1 MNRREFAGVIGLAS
15 LGLTT
20 TAKAADRGAAGRQ
33 TPEDART
40 RSREDAPKFAMLIYP
55 GMVALD
61 LVGPMTALN
70 LTGGTIDLVWKN
82 REPVANDLGLPIA
95 ATCDFASCP
104 RDVDAFVVPGGLGG
118 TTTLLDDAE
127 SLDFIREMSGSA
139 CYVTAIC
146 TGTLLLGAA
155 GVLKGKRA
163 TSHWYCLDML
173 ALFGATPVKERVVE
187 DGNVITGNGTGSL
200 DFGLTL
206 SARIR
211 GEEWARRSQLV
222 LEYDPQPPFHSG
234 SPADAGTA
242 LTAEIMKRREP
253 ALDATREAAKAA
265 ATRLE
270 L

>member
-1 MNRREFAGVIGLAS
+1 MNRREFAGVIGLAG

-20 TAKAADRGAAGRQ
+20 VAQAADKGGSDRR
-33 TPEDART
+33 TNEEARKKLA
-40 RSREDAPKFAMLIYP
+40 ENAPKFAMLIYP

-61 LVGPMTALN
+61 LIGPMTALN

-104 RDVDAFVVPGGLGG
+104 RNVDAFVVPGGLGG
-118 TTTLLDDAE
+118 TTALLDDPE
-127 SLDFIREMSGSA
+127 TLDFIRDMSKSA
-139 CYVTAIC
+139 RYMTGIC
-146 TGTLLLGAA
+146 TGTLALGAA
-155 GVLKGKRA
+155 GILKGKRA
-163 TSHWYCLDML
+163 TSHWYCVDML

-206 SARIR
+206 SKRVR

-222 LEYDPQPPFHSG
+222 LEYDPQPPFDSG
-234 SPADAGTA
+234 TPAGAGTA
-242 LTAEIMKRREP
+242 LTAEILKRREP
-253 ALDATREAAKAA
+253 ALQTTRKAAEAAAA
-265 ATRLE
+265 RLS